1 LQVRVL
7 SALRKLFRRS
17 AGTSAAT
24 MVQIRAGYPIIAR
37 MSEDQVTETA
47 ASSSKGRPAKN
58 AVKAGFFARIALFVR
73 QVIGELKK
81 VVAPTRKELI
91 NYTFVVLVFVAIMM
105 VIVTLLD
112 LAFGTGVGWVFG
124 GTGATDR

>member
-1 LQVRVL
+1 
-7 SALRKLFRRS
+7 
-17 AGTSAAT
+17 
-24 MVQIRAGYPIIAR
+24 M
-37 MSEDQVTETA
+37 TETA

-58 AVKAGFFARIALFVR
+58 AAKAGFFARIALFVR

-91 NYTFVVLVFVAIMM
+91 NYTLVVLVFVAIMM

-112 LAFGTGVGWVFG
+112 LAFGTGSAGSSAARPPRTANA
-124 GTGATDR
+124 TGPQTAWKTRESGAFRGVCGIESFK

>member
-1 LQVRVL
+1 
-7 SALRKLFRRS
+7 
-17 AGTSAAT
+17 
-24 MVQIRAGYPIIAR
+24 

-47 ASSSKGRPAKN
+47 ASSSKGRPAKD
-58 AVKAGFFARIALFVR
+58 AAKRGFFARIALFIR

-91 NYTFVVLVFVAIMM
+91 NYTLVVLVFVIIMM
-105 VIVTLLD
+105 LIVTVLD

-124 GTGATDR
+124 GTGPTDR

>member
-1 LQVRVL
+1 M
-7 SALRKLFRRS
+7 LFRVIRNQRS
-17 AGTSAAT
+17 NHGS
-24 MVQIRAGYPIIAR
+24 VQNRVSDFAR

-58 AVKAGFFARIALFVR
+58 AAKVGFFARITLFVR

-91 NYTFVVLVFVAIMM
+91 NYTLVVLVFVVIMM
-105 VIVTLLD
+105 LIVTLLD
-112 LAFGTGVGWVFG
+112 LAFGTAVSWVFG
-124 GTGATDR
+124 GAGAADR